1 MNPLYIALIVA
12 ALAAAVFYIHRK
24 YPTLKGAEAAAKT
37 EFATLKADLPDL
49 EADAMAAGQK
59 FLLWLTDKSGELA
72 KVAEANASM
81 AKKDALAAQTMAALT
96 ARNAAPNV

>member
-1 MNPLYIALIVA
+1 MNPLYLALIVA

-49 EADAMAAGQK
+49 EADAMTALQK
-59 FLLWLTDKSGELA
+59 SMSWLTDTSAELA
-72 KVAEANASM
+72 AKATADASI
-81 AKKDALAAQTMAALT
+81 AKKNALRAQAVAKLNST
-96 ARNAAPNV
+96 V